1 MKILMID
8 NSFASGELVEMGKE
22 YDLDEYDATALVA
35 AGRAIFVDGKSAA
48 ALPDPEPLAD
58 AAPKKSGKNVS

>member
-8 NSFASGELVEMGKE
+8 NSFASGELVEMGNE
-22 YDLDEYDATALVA
+22 YDLDEYDARALVSA
-35 AGRAIFVDGKSAA
+35 KRAKFVDAASEA

-58 AAPKKSGKNVS
+58 AAPKKSGKNV

>member
-8 NSFASGELVEMGKE
+8 NSFASGELVEMGNE
-22 YDLDEYDATALVA
+22 YDLDEYDARALVSA
-35 AGRAIFVDGKSAA
+35 KRAIFVDATSDA

-58 AAPKKSGKNVS
+58 AAPKKSAKNV

>member
-1 MKILMID
+1 MKILMVD

-22 YDLDEYDATALVA
+22 YDLDEYDATALVSA
-35 AGRAIFVDGKSAA
+35 RRAIFVDGKANA

-58 AAPKKSGKNVS
+58 EAPKKSGKNV